1 MSKKNIISVIL
12 FIVIIIESVFIV
24 ILCTRNTNVDSTVLQ
39 IQDEFVQDM
48 VKAQEVQMYHIGH
61 IVAQSDE
68 NFIKMDTIKIGSSY
82 SYIPFSHPK
91 ILVRY
96 YNNLNNIHTLL
107 KNTENTLSQN
117 VDTTLITETLKGNG
131 ILIGENM
138 RILIGI
144 LNSTK
149 YSLAEKRHTLS
160 LIKIFCLQESINMF
174 GNNATPLSYAK
185 IINYPEKDTVR
196 LGDTYRSQ
204 ILFSPM
210 DVAGNIIVLD
220 NGDTIKY
227 GFFEEKATKKGWNHH
242 VGKMEILNYSGC
254 SFFDVD
260 IDYFVK

>member
-1 MSKKNIISVIL
+1 MSKKNIIIVIL

-68 NFIKMDTIKIGSSY
+68 NFIKMDTIKIGGSY
-82 SYIPFSHPK
+82 RYIPFSHPK

-138 RILIGI
+138 RRLIGI

-160 LIKIFCLQESINMF
+160 LIKH
-174 GNNATPLSYAK
+174 
-185 IINYPEKDTVR
+185 
-196 LGDTYRSQ
+196 
-204 ILFSPM
+204 
-210 DVAGNIIVLD
+210 
-220 NGDTIKY
+220 KY
-227 GFFEEKATKKGWNHH
+227 VWQ
-242 VGKMEILNYSGC
+242 
-254 SFFDVD
+254 
-260 IDYFVK
+260 